1 MKFVCTECDEPM
13 KFDQNG
19 GLDEDGSMSATF
31 RCPSCEWGVTLL
43 INPQETHMVRSL
55 GVKIGG
61 ATVPAQPMEMLQ
73 THLANP
79 SESATDGRPARPA
92 MVIPDRAAIAV
103 LGRSVPVC
111 GAFQTKRKGAR
122 RRPTVRYGRIGYA
135 ATWSPASSAAMVDS
149 TKASADDSLSTS
161 WPMAISPGSILGNDV
176 RGDASHMPCDTLPS
190 A

>member
-43 INPQETHMVRSL
+43 INPQETQMVRSL

-73 THLANP
+73 THLAHP
-79 SESATDGRPARPA
+79 SESVTDALQPPGASCPFSA
-92 MVIPDRAAIAV
+92 MVQDAFDTTQGDLRWSVEAEQRLERAPSFVRPMVRRGIEE
-103 LGRSVPVC
+103 
-111 GAFQTKRKGAR
+111 FAR
-122 RRPTVRYGRIGYA
+122 EQGYA
-135 ATWSPASSAAMVDS
+135 EITPQVMDEARARMG
-149 TKASADDSLSTS
+149 
-161 WPMAISPGSILGNDV
+161 M
-176 RGDASHMPCDTLPS
+176 
-190 A
+190 

>member
-19 GLDEDGSMSATF
+19 GLDDDGSMSATF

-43 INPQETHMVRSL
+43 INPQETQMVRSL

-79 SESATDGRPARPA
+79 SESVTETLRTPGASCPFSA
-92 MVIPDRAAIAV
+92 MVQDAFNTTQGDLRWAVEAEQRLERAPSFVRAMVRRGIEE
-103 LGRSVPVC
+103 
-111 GAFQTKRKGAR
+111 FAR
-122 RRPTVRYGRIGYA
+122 EQGYA
-135 ATWSPASSAAMVDS
+135 EITPQVMDEARARMG
-149 TKASADDSLSTS
+149 
-161 WPMAISPGSILGNDV
+161 M
-176 RGDASHMPCDTLPS
+176 
-190 A
+190 

>member
-43 INPQETHMVRSL
+43 INPQETQMVRSL

-79 SESATDGRPARPA
+79 SESGTGKQCIRFELSLLRLVQDTLNTAQGDLRWSVEAEQRLERAPSFVRA
-92 MVIPDRAAIAV
+92 MVRRGIEE
-103 LGRSVPVC
+103 
-111 GAFQTKRKGAR
+111 FAR
-122 RRPTVRYGRIGYA
+122 EQGYA
-135 ATWSPASSAAMVDS
+135 EITPQVMDEARARMG
-149 TKASADDSLSTS
+149 
-161 WPMAISPGSILGNDV
+161 M
-176 RGDASHMPCDTLPS
+176 
-190 A
+190 

>member
-43 INPQETHMVRSL
+43 INPQETQMVRSL

-61 ATVPAQPMEMLQ
+61 ATVPVQPMEMLQ

-79 SESATDGRPARPA
+79 SESVTETLRTPAASCPFSA
-92 MVIPDRAAIAV
+92 MV
-103 LGRSVPVC
+103 
-111 GAFQTKRKGAR
+111 Q
-122 RRPTVRYGRIGYA
+122 
-135 ATWSPASSAAMVDS
+135 
-149 TKASADDSLSTS
+149 
-161 WPMAISPGSILGNDV
+161 
-176 RGDASHMPCDTLPS
+176 DTLNTTQSDLRWSVEAEQRLERAPS
-190 A
+190 FVRTMVRRGIEDFARELGYREITPQVMDEARARMGM

>member
-43 INPQETHMVRSL
+43 INPQETQMVRSL

-79 SESATDGRPARPA
+79 SGGATETLQTSGASCPFSA
-92 MVIPDRAAIAV
+92 MVQDAFNTTPGALQWSVEAEQRLERAPSFVRAMVRRGIED
-103 LGRSVPVC
+103 
-111 GAFQTKRKGAR
+111 FAR
-122 RRPTVRYGRIGYA
+122 EQGYA
-135 ATWSPASSAAMVDS
+135 EITPQVMDEARARMG
-149 TKASADDSLSTS
+149 
-161 WPMAISPGSILGNDV
+161 M
-176 RGDASHMPCDTLPS
+176 
-190 A
+190 

>member
-43 INPQETHMVRSL
+43 INPQETQMVRSL

-79 SESATDGRPARPA
+79 SESVTEALQTPGASCPFSTMVQDALPTAQGDLRWSVEAEQRLERAPSFVRA
-92 MVIPDRAAIAV
+92 MVRRGIEEFARELGYVEITPQVMDEARARM
-103 LGRSVPVC
+103 G
-111 GAFQTKRKGAR
+111 
-122 RRPTVRYGRIGYA
+122 
-135 ATWSPASSAAMVDS
+135 M
-149 TKASADDSLSTS
+149 
-161 WPMAISPGSILGNDV
+161 
-176 RGDASHMPCDTLPS
+176 
-190 A
+190 